1 MDSVEVYVEVDNTMY
16 TFPTDEAVELWV
28 LNGEE
33 TYSSV
38 RDATPEDQE
47 IAGLLLFAV

>member
-1 MDSVEVYVEVDNTMY
+1 MGNIEVYVEVDNEMY
-16 TFPTDEAVELWV
+16 TFPTDEAVEAWV
-28 LNGEE
+28 LHGEE

-47 IAGLLLFAV
+47 IAGLLLLAV

>member
-16 TFPTDEAVELWV
+16 TFPTDEAVESWA

-38 RDATPEDQE
+38 RVATPADQE